1 MRETSLYPVPEGS
14 HEQQTNHIHIDM
26 TTLDTLMPIA
36 VSDEIKPA
44 IQPQQQEKVVQ
55 DASKS
60 LACIQPATTVTAAAT
75 ATTEHKPRASTD
87 TIMPTPVLRRPKL
100 TVRRSTD
107 SFIQGGRARI
117 SMCLPPPPP
126 PPTIPPPAI
135 PIINPGDSGY
145 GGGRGR
151 VSTESSSCQ
160 SSIYSTHPT
169 AGRRTRSSTE
179 SSRVAYSRRSVS
191 MDASSAGDG
200 RRLSRRVI
208 LPPTIPPPP
217 VPLPP
222 PPPIPV
228 PVPTPSPTSSV
239 PSTPTNVQQFQPQ
252 QHVAPPPRRRHQRN
266 PSQILN
272 TSLFDSSDRS
282 AISPPLSPLT
292 IQIPRPSS
300 RSFQSLLTINT
311 QLTAENVQQYLQQ
324 QQPAPLEIAKPDSPT
339 DSVAAPSPRTTS
351 LYHSPRSRRKST
363 SQIET
368 HRIMIPPSAAN
379 MTSPTSSTFSPPV
392 PPLPP
397 VPAMPTLFES
407 YLPSSPSSTTSSS
420 QSCISMK
427 RPSLSHQMSSS
438 SLDSTRTDNT
448 ASTSVNA
455 RIDIHHYHHHYHD
468 NNDNG
473 ADDSHRY
480 QYHHNYHDGRH
491 SAEPKK
497 RQQQKQQR
505 RRSMSL
511 PSSPCSPS
519 SSNQVESKEDFASA
533 ISGTSNTT
541 TAIAT
546 KDQEL
551 QAIIA
556 DAIAIA
562 AAKTAA
568 IESAR
573 QNTFHR
579 QMQVKY
585 QKHQQQQQRRLYPSQ
600 MDPWRSTTPSP
611 STLDSSRP
619 ESPL

>member
-1 MRETSLYPVPEGS
+1 
-14 HEQQTNHIHIDM
+14 Q
-26 TTLDTLMPIA
+26 
-36 VSDEIKPA
+36 
-44 IQPQQQEKVVQ
+44 VV
-55 DASKS
+55 
-60 LACIQPATTVTAAAT
+60 
-75 ATTEHKPRASTD
+75 
-87 TIMPTPVLRRPKL
+87 
-100 TVRRSTD
+100 
-107 SFIQGGRARI
+107 
-117 SMCLPPPPP
+117 
-126 PPTIPPPAI
+126 
-135 PIINPGDSGY
+135 
-145 GGGRGR
+145 
-151 VSTESSSCQ
+151 
-160 SSIYSTHPT
+160 
-169 AGRRTRSSTE
+169 
-179 SSRVAYSRRSVS
+179 
-191 MDASSAGDG
+191 
-200 RRLSRRVI
+200 
-208 LPPTIPPPP
+208 
-217 VPLPP
+217 
-222 PPPIPV
+222 
-228 PVPTPSPTSSV
+228 
-239 PSTPTNVQQFQPQ
+239 
-252 QHVAPPPRRRHQRN
+252 PPPRRRHQRN

-339 DSVAAPSPRTTS
+339 DSITAPSPRTTS
-351 LYHSPRSRRKST
+351 LCYSPRSRRKST

-368 HRIMIPPSAAN
+368 HRIMIPPSVASIA
-379 MTSPTSSTFSPPV
+379 SPTSSTFSPPV

-397 VPAMPTLFES
+397 VPAMPTLLES
-407 YLPSSPSSTTSSS
+407 HLPSSPSSTSSSS
-420 QSCISMK
+420 QSYISLK

-448 ASTSVNA
+448 ALASVNA
-455 RIDIHHYHHHYHD
+455 RIDIHHYHHHFHD

-511 PSSPCSPS
+511 PSSPSSPS
-519 SSNQVESKEDFASA
+519 SSCQAESA
-533 ISGTSNTT
+533 IVGASNTT
-541 TAIAT
+541 TTTTT
-546 KDQEL
+546 KDKEL

-579 QMQVKY
+579 QMQ
-585 QKHQQQQQRRLYPSQ
+585 
-600 MDPWRSTTPSP
+600 
-611 STLDSSRP
+611 
-619 ESPL
+619 